1 MRIIHSTPDI
11 FGADKSQAMIGV
23 QMAACYLGIFAM
35 PPLFG
40 FIANGIDVSL
50 YPFYLAAILV
60 LMIAMYEKLIRKKQH
75 ANEISNL

>member
-60 LMIAMYEKLIRKKQH
+60 LTIAMYEKLIRKKQH